1 MMKSGVVYTCITG
14 AYDGLIVHKFVNPAY
29 DYVCFTDN
37 EKLLSEQKRGPW
49 QIKPLAYS
57 LLDNIKNARWHK
69 THPHVLFPDYEK
81 SIWVDGNGNFLTR
94 RIFAM
99 IEKSHEK
106 LLVPLHFSRDCIY
119 DECDEVR
126 GSKETAECCDNVKQ
140 LLLREKMPYHYGL
153 HETNIIYRQ
162 HHDAKIRKL
171 MEDWWNCI
179 EKYSKRDQL
188 SFSYV
193 LWKNGFSVKAVSIP
207 NARIDKKNFDFVNHS
222 GDTSCRHKEINLFGI
237 KIKLKM
243 KDRDI
248 FRKYENI
255 FVTANDKFAEPLCRL
270 INDYMPEERD
280 KTAVIIT
287 PGKDVSEFPI
297 PQYGNV
303 YYKRLDDIVIPD
315 DVKKVIWYGLSK
327 DAVKYLY
334 KHKKLLSKSY
344 WNIFGA
350 DLYRAARNKMNDYV
364 RKGFKALITGND
376 YELYKQFYG
385 VEKPVYH
392 SIVPSPAADVN
403 FMAEIGKSQKDYVA
417 IQINQ
422 SANKMT
428 IDALERLGKFAS
440 KNVRIYTI
448 LSYGDMKYK
457 EDIINVGRDIFGDKF
472 VPVTEYMSK
481 ESYAQHLS
489 DIDVFVHWD
498 DRQSGFG
505 NICCALFLGAK
516 VFVRKSL
523 VYWQDFAA
531 NGITV
536 YDADCIGNLSFGDLT
551 FYENSVFER
560 NRDIVFNLF
569 NPEAVA
575 RKWKSILDEN

>member
-37 EKLLSEQKRGPW
+37 EKLLSERKRGPW

-94 RIFAM
+94 RIFTM

-222 GDTSCRHKEINLFGI
+222 GDTSCHHKVINLFGI

-297 PQYGNV
+297 PKYGNV

-376 YELYKQFYG
+376 YELYKQVYG

-403 FMAEIGKSQKDYVA
+403 FMAEIGKNQKDYVA

-428 IDALERLGKFAS
+428 IDALEQLGKFAS

-472 VPVTEYMSK
+472 VPVTEYMLK